1 MPVNPYFN
9 FTTFATEQTLV
20 DNLIIESIQIY
31 GHNAYYL
38 RRDAVDLDTLF
49 GEDPLA
55 KYPQAYPIELY
66 LKSSESFQGQSEFI
80 SKFGLHIED
89 QATFLMSVTRF
100 NSVVAGALVRPRE
113 NDIIFI
119 EMTPTN
125 RYLFEIRF
133 VEDKEQLFQ
142 IGKLYTYELRCEL
155 MNYSHERIETNIPEI
170 DDAIERTGYTL
181 NLQLGAGTGIFIDD
195 EFVYQGTSYVTSVA
209 SGQVVSW
216 NANTSVLAIQNIVGE
231 FANNLTVVGLTSNA
245 QFSLS
250 VPPNTAPI
258 VADPI
263 ADNDLLITEANTVIV
278 HRGTNPLLGQ

>member
-9 FTTFATEQTLV
+9 MTTFVPEQTLV

-55 KYPQAYPIELY
+55 HYPQAYAVEVY

-80 SKFGLHIED
+80 SKFGLQIED
-89 QATFLMSVTRF
+89 QATFLVSTTRF
-100 NSVVAGALVRPRE
+100 AQVVAGALSRPRE
-113 NDIIFI
+113 NDILYI

-142 IGKLYTYELRCEL
+142 LGKLYTYEIRCEL
-155 MNYSHERIETNIPEI
+155 MNYSHERIDTLIPDI
-170 DDAIERTGYTL
+170 DDAADRATYTL
-181 NLQLGAGTGIFIDD
+181 NLQLSSGTGTFQAD
-195 EFVYQGTSYVTSVA
+195 EFVYQGESYITSIA
-209 SGQVVSW
+209 SGQVTKW
-216 NANTSVLAIQNIVGE
+216 DAPTNVLSIHNIVGE
-231 FANNLTVVGLTSNA
+231 FANTLTVIGQTSNA
-245 QFSLS
+245 HWTMATTPSTS
-250 VPPNTAPI
+250 PAVN
-258 VADPI
+258 DPI
-263 ADNDLLITEANTVIV
+263 ADNDVLTTESSTVV
-278 HRGTNPLLGQ
+278 LTSNNPLLEN